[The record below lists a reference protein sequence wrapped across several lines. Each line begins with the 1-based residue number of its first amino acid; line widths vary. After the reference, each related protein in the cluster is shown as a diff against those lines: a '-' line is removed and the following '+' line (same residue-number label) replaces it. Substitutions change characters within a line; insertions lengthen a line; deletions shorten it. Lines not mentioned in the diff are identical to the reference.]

1 MIYREYLTEYD
12 NYDHKKKHSITII
25 TDDFHLYKTI
35 KTCVEN
41 MCNCAEE
48 PAFCVEESKAE
59 E

>member
-1 MIYREYLTEYD
+1 MIYREYLTESDGHGY
-12 NYDHKKKHSITII
+12 KKKYSITVI

-48 PAFCVEESKAE
+48 PAFCVEESEAE